1 MKIIINNNNNS
12 DSRESAIVEINTKHC
27 HYPYSIRES
36 LELALK
42 LDGYSQETISKV
54 FNQEN
59 EDAKKIVSEEFQ
71 AKLDHYFPELATSRT
86 ITTTNGG
93 DMSKKKQS
101 SIESI
106 KEKLKIFLPDE
117 LWNNTYLQD
126 MLQRWEA
133 QHKQEIVDA
142 WMDADGG
149 GDYDDGEDY
158 YTKTFGETKN

>member
-86 ITTTNGG
+86 ITKTNECLV
-93 DMSKKKQS
+93 SKKKQS

-106 KEKLKIFLPDE
+106 KEKLKIYLPDT
-117 LWNNTYLQD
+117 LWDNDYLQD
-126 MLQRWEA
+126 MLQRHEA
-133 QHKQEIVDA
+133 KHKVEIMNAWHDA
-142 WMDADGG
+142 GGECSNSEIYYSETFGG
-149 GDYDDGEDY
+149 GKDE
-158 YTKTFGETKN
+158 

>member
-1 MKIIINNNNNS
+1 MKITINNNNNS

-86 ITTTNGG
+86 ITKTNECVV
-93 DMSKKKQS
+93 SKKKQS
-101 SIESI
+101 SIEWLENQLKERYSLMNSEPLFEQAKAMRKEEIEDAYRRGFISDDI
-106 KEKLKIFLPDE
+106 KL
-117 LWNNTYLQD
+117 
-126 MLQRWEA
+126 
-133 QHKQEIVDA
+133 
-142 WMDADGG
+142 AD
-149 GDYDDGEDY
+149 DY
-158 YTKTFGETKN
+158 YNETFNNENTDTTT